1 MYNIIDT
8 IFVSL
13 YHMKILTYKKGVSFL
28 LINGKNETIKED
40 TKPFPT
46 FTLVVVFSNMYI
58 STSVSYLPNFL
69 IYLNLFLLMGD

>member
-58 STSVSYLPNFL
+58 SKVCGEKALAVN
-69 IYLNLFLLMGD
+69 GKKQ